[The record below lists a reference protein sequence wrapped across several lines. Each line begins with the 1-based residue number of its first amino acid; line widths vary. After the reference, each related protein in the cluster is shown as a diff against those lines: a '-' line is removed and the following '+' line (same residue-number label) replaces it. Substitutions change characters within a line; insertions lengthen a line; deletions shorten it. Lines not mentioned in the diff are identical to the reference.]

1 MKYVCNLVLLQLA
14 FWYLSKYDF
23 STCIITVLHF
33 FFGQKPFFI
42 NEIRKETDRVQQVPI
57 LQSNR
62 LYDCDH
68 G

>member
-1 MKYVCNLVLLQLA
+1 MISLPV
-14 FWYLSKYDF
+14 YLPFFIY
-23 STCIITVLHF
+23 